1 MQGSLP
7 PPVPG
12 AVPGAGPGQPGPA
25 GTGGSG
31 SAGGLGPGDR
41 RERSDRRHGDRR
53 KQQVPVAVER
63 RSGRDRR
70 LGDRRARSMNA
81 YELGPDELEL
91 IHAVNAH
98 KARTGRAFPTWSEL
112 LHILRSLGYEK
123 RR

>member
-1 MQGSLP
+1 MQGVPTP
-7 PPVPG
+7 PSPGPVPG
-12 AVPGAGPGQPGPA
+12 PSPGGA
-25 GTGGSG
+25 
-31 SAGGLGPGDR
+31 GPGDR

-81 YELGPDELEL
+81 YELGADELEL

-112 LHILRSLGYEK
+112 LQILRSLGYEK